1 MYLHSKYLFSGNTG
15 HAVWICCY
23 FYPPEKIP
31 WTRQYQVWV
40 SISRVWQLS
49 ALSSP
54 PLRWPLLT
62 HAALPHQHQHQ
73 QSRTG
78 GQGSNISHNNTVHSE
93 AADQQ

>member
-15 HAVWICCY
+15 HAVWIYCY

-49 ALSSP
+49 ALSSTAVATAYTCRTP
-54 PLRWPLLT
+54 APAPAPAPAVAHRWSGE
-62 HAALPHQHQHQ
+62 QHQPQ
-73 QSRTG
+73 Q
-78 GQGSNISHNNTVHSE
+78 HS
-93 AADQQ
+93 AQ

>member
-1 MYLHSKYLFSGNTG
+1 MLLLLSTREDPLDTAISGLGFYL
-15 HAVWICCY
+15 ACVA
-23 FYPPEKIP
+23 
-31 WTRQYQVWV
+31 
-40 SISRVWQLS
+40 